1 MDRIR
6 KALDRA
12 RDERETQVASVP
24 PQVASVPAQVAVH
37 PVAATARPAAPRYTH
52 TAVFTPVQ
60 ALLEQRC
67 VLAQGAEGPAAAAFR
82 LLRTQVLQRMTEHG
96 FQTLAVVSPRAADG
110 RTVTAANLAVQV
122 AADRHHTALLVDYDL
137 RSPGIAP
144 AFGLAAERGVG
155 EVLAGAA
162 EVADCLQHPSGFE
175 RLVIFPAVTGSHSAV
190 EPLAG
195 PRSRSLIAE
204 LRSRYRERIVVFDLP
219 PVLESDVAVALAPHI
234 DCALLVVA
242 EGRTARA
249 DITRVLQLLRKTTIV
264 GTVLNRATEL
274 PVLRR

>member
-24 PQVASVPAQVAVH
+24 PQVAVR
-37 PVAATARPAAPRYTH
+37 PVAASPRSAAPRYTH
-52 TAVFTPVQ
+52 TAVFTP
-60 ALLEQRC
+60 ALPVLEQRC
-67 VLAQGAEGPAAAAFR
+67 VLAQGAEGPAATAFR

-110 RTVTAANLAVQV
+110 RTVTAANLAIQV

-144 AFGLAAERGVG
+144 AFGLTAERGVG

-162 EVADCLQHPSGFE
+162 EVADCLYHPSGFE
-175 RLVIFPAVTGSHSAV
+175 RLVIFPAATGSDCAV

-195 PRSRSLIAE
+195 PRSRALIAE

-219 PVLESDVAVALAPHI
+219 PVLESDAAVALAPHI

-242 EGRTARA
+242 EGQTARA
-249 DITRVLQLLRKTTIV
+249 DITRALQLLRKTTIV

-274 PVLRR
+274 PVVRR